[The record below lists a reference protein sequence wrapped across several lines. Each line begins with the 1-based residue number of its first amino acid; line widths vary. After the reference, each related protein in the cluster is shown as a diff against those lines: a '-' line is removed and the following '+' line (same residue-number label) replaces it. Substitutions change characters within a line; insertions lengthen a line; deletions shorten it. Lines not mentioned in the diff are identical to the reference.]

1 MRRVETATSQGVKSS
16 LTNDPVTAPHAAIR
30 DGAIAQLGERLH
42 GMQEVSGSIPLGSTT
57 IRNDEFYGRLVGE
70 VSPTGFFRVSERF
83 ACLMHCQIGWGLSL
97 TD

>member
-1 MRRVETATSQGVKSS
+1 
-16 LTNDPVTAPHAAIR
+16 
-30 DGAIAQLGERLH
+30 
-42 GMQEVSGSIPLGSTT
+42 MQEVSGSIPLGSTT